1 MIFIIMGV
9 CGSGKS
15 TLGQM
20 LAKEL
25 GTDFLEGDDFHS
37 PANQKKMSDGIS
49 LTELDRVPWLQDIRK
64 AVDQYLSKGRKVVV
78 SCSALS
84 KSGRQILGV
93 TRKEVQLIYLHASE
107 SILSERM
114 GKRENHF
121 MPASLLRSQL
131 ETIEEPEAGEAIF
144 VSVDKSTSHVLD
156 EILFRL
162 GLGVD

>member
-25 GTDFLEGDDFHS
+25 GTDFLEGDDFHPS
-37 PANQKKMSDGIS
+37 ANQKKMANGES
-49 LTELDRVPWLQDIRK
+49 LTEADRIPWLEDIRVS
-64 AVDQYLSKGRKVVV
+64 ADQYLSRGDRVVI
-78 SCSALS
+78 SCSALT

-93 TRKEVQLIYLHASE
+93 DRRDVQLIYLHASE
-107 SILSERM
+107 SILAERM
-114 GKRENHF
+114 RIRENHF

-131 ETIEEPEAGEAIF
+131 DTLEEPEPGEALSI
-144 VSVDKSTSHVLD
+144 SVDKCPDH
-156 EILFRL
+156 ILGQILSRL
-162 GLGVD
+162 CPG

>member
-37 PANQKKMSDGIS
+37 SANQNKMANGNS
-49 LTELDRVPWLQDIRK
+49 LSEEDRIPWLEDIRI
-64 AVDQYLSKGRKVVV
+64 ATDQYLSRGDRVVV
-78 SCSALS
+78 SCSALT

-93 TRKEVQLIYLHASE
+93 ERRKVQLIYLHASE
-107 SILSERM
+107 SILTERM
-114 GKRENHF
+114 RTRENHF

-131 ETIEEPEAGEAIF
+131 DTLEEPEPDEALSI
-144 VSVDKSTSHVLD
+144 SVDQCPDHILD
-156 EILFRL
+156 QILSRL
-162 GLGVD
+162 GPG